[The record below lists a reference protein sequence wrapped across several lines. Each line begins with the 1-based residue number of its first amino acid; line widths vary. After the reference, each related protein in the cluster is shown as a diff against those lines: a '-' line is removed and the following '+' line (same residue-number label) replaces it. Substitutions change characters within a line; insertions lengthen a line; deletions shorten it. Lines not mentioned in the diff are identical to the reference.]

1 MYIYREREASQV
13 AQWVKSLPAA
23 QETQGRKDPLAEG
36 MGTHSS
42 VLAWRN
48 SWTEEPGRL
57 HRVTK
62 SQTDITKA
70 TDYFPIRII
79 SEHWVVFPVLYNRSL
94 KVVYLI
100 WVTGLEANIWVLGHM
115 GYPDRCSQ
123 EEVYSLLSSNG
134 IFLVVPP
141 C

>member
-48 SWTEEPGRL
+48 S
-57 HRVTK
+57 
-62 SQTDITKA
+62 
-70 TDYFPIRII
+70 
-79 SEHWVVFPVLYNRSL
+79 
-94 KVVYLI
+94 
-100 WVTGLEANIWVLGHM
+100 
-115 GYPDRCSQ
+115 
-123 EEVYSLLSSNG
+123 
-134 IFLVVPP
+134 
-141 C
+141 